1 MQAVALEVIH
11 LPFTLALFRLNLGI
25 PDCEHYVPMASTPV
39 TTYTG
44 VVPQAREITTKPR
57 FSDKVFRI
65 VVTSGGFFSLI
76 VLGLIALFLTIRG
89 IPVFHQMGF
98 KFVTGF
104 DWNAGD
110 PEAGVPATLG
120 IGAMLIGTLVISFIG
135 LILALPIAVGTA
147 LFLTYYCPEIIKRPL
162 TILVDLMAAIPS
174 VIYGLW
180 GFFILMPHAVYWAK
194 LIHKYLGFIP
204 IFKMQAPVYE
214 RSPFIAGIV
223 VGIMIIPIITAVSRE
238 VFSQVPLDRVQA
250 AYALGGT
257 KWTMIRAVVL
267 PFGASGVAGGAML
280 ALGRAMGETVAIYL
294 VLNLYFIPNFQIL
307 FSSGGNVA
315 SLIVSRFGEAGQF
328 ELRGLMAAGLVLFI
342 VTLMVNFLSDII
354 VKRAARTGQQ

>member
-1 MQAVALEVIH
+1 MPATPATQYSGVI
-11 LPFTLALFRLNLGI
+11 P
-25 PDCEHYVPMASTPV
+25 EK
-39 TTYTG
+39 
-44 VVPQAREITTKPR
+44 REITTVPR
-57 FSDKVFRI
+57 FSDKVFRF
-65 VVTSGGFFSLI
+65 VVTSGGFTSLI
-76 VLGLIALFLTIRG
+76 ILGLIALFLTLRG
-89 IPVFHQMGF
+89 LPVFHQMGI

-110 PEAGVPATLG
+110 PDAGTPAVFG

-135 LILALPIAVGTA
+135 LILALPVAVGAA
-147 LFLTYYCPEIIKRPL
+147 LFLTYYCPQFIKRPL

-180 GFFILMPHAVYWAK
+180 GFFILMPHAIYWAK
-194 LIHKYLGFIP
+194 LLHKYLGFLP
-204 IFKMQAPVYE
+204 FFKMQAPVYE

-223 VGIMIIPIITAVSRE
+223 VGIMIIPIITAISRE

-250 AYALGGT
+250 AYALGAT
-257 KWTMIRAVVL
+257 KWTMIKSVVL
-267 PFGASGVAGGAML
+267 PFGASGIAGGAML
-280 ALGRAMGETVAIYL
+280 GLGRAMGETVAIYL
-294 VLNLYFIPNFQIL
+294 VLNLYFIPNFQVL

-315 SLIVSRFGEAGQF
+315 SMIVSRFGEAGDF

-342 VTLMVNFLSDII
+342 VTLLVNFLSDFI